1 MKAVVCFLA
10 GANAANM
17 VAKQIQAGS
26 GSFYL
31 LGPEGP
37 EVGEPRPPL
46 LHAWMLNFSYDA
58 GDTQASR
65 ERDRSRSL
73 LAWRRSASCRGGLG
87 IGHRD

>member
-46 LHAWMLNFSYDA
+46 LHARL
-58 GDTQASR
+58 R
-65 ERDRSRSL
+65 V
-73 LAWRRSASCRGGLG
+73 ASCRGGLG